1 MPTSCT
7 PSPLDIC
14 PRMRLLHPAFCGE
27 VKVTEAR
34 GRAEA
39 NAQGPEGSA
48 SFPPTQAQRPPVGRT
63 RVHTLSPGG
72 GTGLCPPPATTG
84 LAFRALPASS
94 LPSTRN
100 TRGSSSAEAGRRDS
114 KWREESVSAHPK
126 DLTPLSPSL
135 CRPLPRSSAAVG
147 IQMRMEF
154 LQRSFWAATQQC
166 GAAEGPCQESCRDSD
181 LDCFIVD
188 NNGFILISERP
199 QEVGRFLGEVDG
211 ALVTQ
216 LLSMGV
222 FSQVTMYDYQAMC
235 RPPTHHH
242 SASQPLVS
250 PISALLKATRWLV
263 NELLLLLL
271 EWRAWGS
278 WRGDHGAEAK
288 TVFHHSHKHKKQDLL
303 QPCDTAYPVFVHQTA
318 VREANGTVECRAC
331 QKSFVMQQV
340 PSSNLLLLVT
350 DRNCDCSIFPPVLRE
365 AEEVKYILWGSSLGC
380 NRMRSQKL
388 RRRPDTCHAFHPE
401 ENAQDCGGASDTS
414 ASLPLLLLP
423 LWAWVLPS
431 QLLR

>member
-1 MPTSCT
+1 
-7 PSPLDIC
+7 
-14 PRMRLLHPAFCGE
+14 
-27 VKVTEAR
+27 
-34 GRAEA
+34 
-39 NAQGPEGSA
+39 
-48 SFPPTQAQRPPVGRT
+48 
-63 RVHTLSPGG
+63 
-72 GTGLCPPPATTG
+72 
-84 LAFRALPASS
+84 
-94 LPSTRN
+94 
-100 TRGSSSAEAGRRDS
+100 
-114 KWREESVSAHPK
+114 
-126 DLTPLSPSL
+126 
-135 CRPLPRSSAAVG
+135 
-147 IQMRMEF
+147 MRMEF

-166 GAAEGPCQESCRDSD
+166 GAAEGPCPESCQDSD

-250 PISALLKATRWLV
+250 PISALLTATRWLV

-350 DRNCDCSIFPPVLRE
+350 DRTCDCSIFPPVLRE
-365 AEEVKYILWGSSLGC
+365 AEEVKYILWGSMTSAHNASVKC
-380 NRMRSQKL
+380 SRMRSQKL

-423 LWAWVLPS
+423 LWAWVLLS